1 MQTNHVN
8 LITYG
13 IEVDYFNEEVFM
25 SVSNMTA
32 EEAEVLEYKFN
43 KLRSNENIR
52 IGIFKLH
59 PSDATISDFEKL
71 LKHFKEHSFIA
82 YRRNQEVVP
91 FFNI

>member
-13 IEVDYFNEEVFM
+13 IEVVYFDEEVFM

-32 EEAEVLEYKFN
+32 KEAEVLECKFN

-52 IGIFKLH
+52 IGIFYLH
-59 PSDATISDFEKL
+59 PSDATVSDFKKL